1 MPAIILRSYKVKD
14 VDFLVTSSTIVE
26 NAIANK
32 KFLLSK
38 RPTWADPYFDN
49 VKLRIENAT
58 QTHLGVDSAKDLRQA
73 TQSLTAIQKQALA
86 ALSECKVQIAEDF
99 KKVKIRRDEILNLL
113 GFKAYHAKAQKED
126 QEALIN
132 LLYQF
137 KTNMTAVLKSEIMTK
152 GMAAEAIDEIIGYA
166 DGLMNANI
174 TQETFKGLRKDVT
187 AAAVKEFNE
196 IYDEIIS
203 IGKIAARFF
212 KDKPAKKDLF
222 SFSKV
227 ARALNAQK
235 APKPSNKK

>member
-1 MPAIILRSYKVKD
+1 MPATILRSYKVKD
-14 VDFLVTSSTIVE
+14 VDFLVTASTLVE
-26 NAIANK
+26 NAIGNK
-32 KFLLSK
+32 KFLQSK
-38 RPTWADPYFDN
+38 RPAWADPYFDN
-49 VKLRIENAT
+49 VKIRIETAT

-73 TQSLTAIQKQALA
+73 TQSLTAIQKQALS
-86 ALSECKVQIAEDF
+86 ALSECKVQITEDF
-99 KKVKIRRDEILNLL
+99 KKVKIRRDEILNQL
-113 GFKAYHAKAQKED
+113 GFKAYHTKAQDKD

-137 KTNMTAVLKSEIMTK
+137 KTNMSASVKAEIVEK
-152 GMAAEAIDEIIGYA
+152 GTAAETIDEIIGYA
-166 DGLMNANI
+166 DVLKNANI
-174 TQETFKGLRKDVT
+174 GQEIFKGLRKDVT
-187 AAAVKEFNE
+187 ATAVIEFNE
-196 IYDEIIS
+196 IYNEVIS